1 MPKSYSWPD
10 SFGSAEKYI
19 SCSSPF
25 FIVKY
30 VRSTAIPFGSASVL
44 LSSDSESPDDEPPD
58 DEPPEDEPPD
68 DEPPEDEPPDDE
80 PPEDE
85 LADDELPDD
94 EPPDAGLPDADGAL
108 TVMSRLLFFTTV
120 IFPDDV

>member
-1 MPKSYSWPD
+1 M
-10 SFGSAEKYI
+10 
-19 SCSSPF
+19 
-25 FIVKY
+25 KY

-44 LSSDSESPDDEPPD
+44 LSSDSESPD
-58 DEPPEDEPPD
+58 DEPPD